1 MKKIKYLGLIPAR
14 GGSKGVKN
22 KNICSLGGKPLIQHT
37 IESAKNSLL
46 LDEVNVSSD
55 SQKIINISKD
65 LGAISYY
72 KRPNKLSNDTAGA
85 LNVILYHINWLKNK
99 NIIVENLVYLQ
110 PTSPI
115 RGSTLIDDAIK
126 KFELNKSNSLVTLSE
141 CSQHPYETVSIV
153 DNKIIE
159 FPKKKEYVRR
169 QDFPKFLF
177 ITGSIYIYKVESILQ
192 NQSIIDKNTD
202 YFITSVEEGLDI
214 DNFLDFKTAES
225 LL

>member
-22 KNICSLGGKPLIQHT
+22 KNIYPLGGKPLIQHT
-37 IESAKNSLL
+37 IESAKKSKL

-55 SQKIINISKD
+55 SQKIIDISKS

-72 KRPNKLSNDTAGA
+72 KRPSFLSNDKAGA
-85 LNVILYHINWLKNK
+85 IGVILHHINWLKN
-99 NIIVENLVYLQ
+99 NNVIVENIVYLQ

-115 RGSTLIDDAIK
+115 RSSTLIDDAIK
-126 KFELNKSNSLVTLSE
+126 KFEFNKSNSLVTLSE
-141 CSQHPYETVSIV
+141 CSQHPYETVSIIN
-153 DNKIIE
+153 NKIKK
-159 FPKKKEYVRR
+159 FPKEKEYVRR

-177 ITGSIYIYKVESILQ
+177 ITGSIYIYKVESILKHKL
-192 NQSIIDKNTD
+192 IINNDTD
-202 YFITSVEEGLDI
+202 YFVTSVEEGLDI
-214 DNFLDFKTAES
+214 DNLLDFKTAES

>member
-72 KRPNKLSNDTAGA
+72 KRPNNLSNDTAGA

-159 FPKKKEYVRR
+159 FPKKKEYIRR